1 MLRFVSALLFIIT
14 LNITT
19 LTATSA
25 DGAGTSSNPWDK
37 APDYLV
43 EPIKLIDD
51 EKYNKAIEQLTVL
64 METRSNDADV
74 QNLLGFSH
82 RKLEDFEQAVLFY
95 NTALSIDPSHKGAL
109 EYLGEL
115 YVETNQLELANAQ
128 LEKLNK
134 LCTFCK
140 ERRNLKKAIRNHKS
154 S

>member
-1 MLRFVSALLFIIT
+1 MIRFVSALFIFVALNLTTIT
-14 LNITT
+14 VV
-19 LTATSA
+19 SA
-25 DGAGTSSNPWDK
+25 DGAGASSNPWDK

-51 EKYNKAIEQLTVL
+51 KKYNEAIEQLTSL
-64 METRSNDADV
+64 IETRSGDADV

-82 RKLEDFEQAVLFY
+82 RKIGKFEQALSFY
-95 NTALSIDPSHKGAL
+95 NMALSIDPAHKGAL

-115 YVETNQLELANAQ
+115 YVETNQLELANTQ